1 MRYLRFLIAPA
12 IVWGLYLVKANIYFR
27 FYPAVMVALALSV
40 FAFSLLPKRTPLVET
55 FARKMGE
62 ALDDRGVVYCRRVTW
77 VWVSFLTVHLLV
89 TLATVFASYEVWAA
103 YNGFIAYV
111 LMGALFAGEWLVRR
125 RIKHG

>member
-12 IVWGLYLVKANIYFR
+12 IVWGLYLVKANICFR

-62 ALDDRGVVYCRRVTW
+62 SLDDHGVVYCRRVTW
-77 VWVSFLTVHLLV
+77 VWVSFLAVHLLV